1 MNDIAHTLYTVV
13 QYVLGFGPTV
23 LLPLVLF
30 FLALFFKVKPAK
42 ALRSSL
48 IVGIGFVGIYAIFDI
63 LTRNVGPAAQ
73 AMVERTGISLP
84 VVDLGW
90 PPLAAITWGSPIAP
104 FVIPL
109 TMLINVA
116 MLALNKTRTVD
127 VAMLALNKT
136 RTVDVAM
143 LALNKTR
150 TVDVDMW
157 NYWHF
162 ALAGT
167 LVYYSTGSFVLG
179 LSAAAIAAIVVLKL
193 ADWSAPLVAKYF
205 GLEGISLPTLSS
217 VVFFPIGLLFD
228 KIIDKIPGVNR
239 IHIDP
244 ENVQKKMGIFGE
256 PMMVGTILG
265 VLLGIIAGYDF
276 KHILLLGISIGGVMF
291 ILPRMVRIL
300 MEGLLPLSEAIKK
313 YLNAKYP
320 GRDDLFIG
328 LDIAV
333 AVGNPAIISTALIL
347 TPISVFIAFLLPG
360 NKVLPLGDL
369 ANLAVMASMIVLACR
384 GNIFRAVI
392 TAIPVIV
399 ADLWIATKIA
409 PFITGMAK
417 DVNFKMAEGS
427 SGQVSSFLDGGNPF
441 RFWLLE
447 IFNGNIVA
455 IGLIPVLALIIY
467 GVFRLTKGTV
477 YA

>member
-63 LTRNVGPAAQ
+63 LTSNVGPAAQ

-127 VAMLALNKT
+127 V
-136 RTVDVAM
+136 
-143 LALNKTR
+143 
-150 TVDVDMW
+150 DMW

-179 LSAAAIAAIVVLKL
+179 LFAAAIAAIVVLKL

-409 PFITGMAK
+409 SFITGMAK

>member
-63 LTRNVGPAAQ
+63 LTSNVGPAAQ

-109 TMLINVA
+109 TMLIN
-116 MLALNKTRTVD
+116 
-127 VAMLALNKT
+127 
-136 RTVDVAM
+136 VAM

-276 KHILLLGISIGGVMF
+276 KHILLLGISIGGVML

-447 IFNGNIVA
+447 IFNGNIIA

>member
-63 LTRNVGPAAQ
+63 LTSNVGPAAQ

-109 TMLINVA
+109 TMLIN
-116 MLALNKTRTVD
+116 
-127 VAMLALNKT
+127 
-136 RTVDVAM
+136 VAM

-244 ENVQKKMGIFGE
+244 ENVQKNMGIFGE

-447 IFNGNIVA
+447 IFNGNIIA

>member
-63 LTRNVGPAAQ
+63 LTSNVGPAAQ

-109 TMLINVA
+109 TMLIN
-116 MLALNKTRTVD
+116 
-127 VAMLALNKT
+127 
-136 RTVDVAM
+136 VAM

-447 IFNGNIVA
+447 ICNGNIIA

>member
-63 LTRNVGPAAQ
+63 LTSNVGPAAQ

-109 TMLINVA
+109 TMLIN
-116 MLALNKTRTVD
+116 
-127 VAMLALNKT
+127 
-136 RTVDVAM
+136 VAM

-276 KHILLLGISIGGVMF
+276 KHNLLLGISIGGVMF
-291 ILPRMVRIL
+291 ILPLMVRIL

-447 IFNGNIVA
+447 IFNGNIIA

>member
-63 LTRNVGPAAQ
+63 LTSNVGPAAQ

-127 VAMLALNKT
+127 V
-136 RTVDVAM
+136 
-143 LALNKTR
+143 
-150 TVDVDMW
+150 DMW

-193 ADWSAPLVAKYF
+193 AEWSAPLVAKYF

-447 IFNGNIVA
+447 IFNGNIIA

>member
-1 MNDIAHTLYTVV
+1 
-13 QYVLGFGPTV
+13 
-23 LLPLVLF
+23 
-30 FLALFFKVKPAK
+30 
-42 ALRSSL
+42 LRSSL

-63 LTRNVGPAAQ
+63 LTSNVGPAAQ

-109 TMLINVA
+109 TMLIN
-116 MLALNKTRTVD
+116 
-127 VAMLALNKT
+127 
-136 RTVDVAM
+136 VAM

-447 IFNGNIVA
+447 IFNGNIIA

>member
-63 LTRNVGPAAQ
+63 LTSNVGPAAQ

-116 MLALNKTRTVD
+116 MLA
-127 VAMLALNKT
+127 M
-136 RTVDVAM
+136 
-143 LALNKTR
+143 NKTR

-179 LSAAAIAAIVVLKL
+179 LSAAAIAAIVVLKV

-228 KIIDKIPGVNR
+228 KIIDKIPGLNR

-244 ENVQKKMGIFGE
+244 ESVQKRLGIFGE

-265 VLLGIIAGYDF
+265 ILLGIIAGYDF

-300 MEGLLPLSEAIKK
+300 MEGLLPLSDAIKK

-392 TAIPVIV
+392 TAIPVII

-441 RFWLLE
+441 RYWLLE
-447 IFNGNIVA
+447 IFNGNMIA
-455 IGLIPVLALIIY
+455 IGLVPVIALIIY
-467 GVFRLTKGTV
+467 AIFRLTKGTV

>member
-63 LTRNVGPAAQ
+63 LTSNVGPAAQ

-109 TMLINVA
+109 TILIN
-116 MLALNKTRTVD
+116 
-127 VAMLALNKT
+127 
-136 RTVDVAM
+136 VAM

-447 IFNGNIVA
+447 IFNGNIIA
-455 IGLIPVLALIIY
+455 IGLIPVLVLVIY

>member
-63 LTRNVGPAAQ
+63 LTSNVGPAAQ

-116 MLALNKTRTVD
+116 MLV
-127 VAMLALNKT
+127 
-136 RTVDVAM
+136 
-143 LALNKTR
+143 LNKTR

-447 IFNGNIVA
+447 IFNGNIIA
-455 IGLIPVLALIIY
+455 IGLIPVLALVIY

>member
-63 LTRNVGPAAQ
+63 LTSNVGPAAQ

-109 TMLINVA
+109 TMLIN
-116 MLALNKTRTVD
+116 
-127 VAMLALNKT
+127 
-136 RTVDVAM
+136 VAM

-392 TAIPVIV
+392 TSIPVIV

-447 IFNGNIVA
+447 IFNGNIIA

>member
-63 LTRNVGPAAQ
+63 LTSNVGPAAQ

-109 TMLINVA
+109 TMLIN
-116 MLALNKTRTVD
+116 
-127 VAMLALNKT
+127 
-136 RTVDVAM
+136 VAM

-276 KHILLLGISIGGVMF
+276 KHILLLGICIGGVMF

-447 IFNGNIVA
+447 IFNGNIIA

>member
-63 LTRNVGPAAQ
+63 LTSNVGPAAQ

-127 VAMLALNKT
+127 V
-136 RTVDVAM
+136 
-143 LALNKTR
+143 
-150 TVDVDMW
+150 DMW

-179 LSAAAIAAIVVLKL
+179 LFAAAIAAIVVLKL

-300 MEGLLPLSEAIKK
+300 MEGLLTLSEAIKK

>member
-63 LTRNVGPAAQ
+63 LTSNVGPAAQ

-109 TMLINVA
+109 TMLIN
-116 MLALNKTRTVD
+116 
-127 VAMLALNKT
+127 
-136 RTVDVAM
+136 VAM

-347 TPISVFIAFLLPG
+347 TPTSVFIAFLLPG

-447 IFNGNIVA
+447 IFNGNIIA

>member
-63 LTRNVGPAAQ
+63 LTSNVGPAAQ

-116 MLALNKTRTVD
+116 MLA
-127 VAMLALNKT
+127 M
-136 RTVDVAM
+136 
-143 LALNKTR
+143 NKTR

-179 LSAAAIAAIVVLKL
+179 LSAAAIAAIVVLKV

-228 KIIDKIPGVNR
+228 KIIDKIPGLNR

-244 ENVQKKMGIFGE
+244 ESVQKRLGIFGE

-265 VLLGIIAGYDF
+265 ILLGIIAGYDF

-300 MEGLLPLSEAIKK
+300 MEGLLSLSEAIKK

-392 TAIPVIV
+392 TAIPVII

-441 RFWLLE
+441 RYWLLE
-447 IFNGNIVA
+447 IFNGNMIA
-455 IGLIPVLALIIY
+455 IGLVPVIALIIY
-467 GVFRLTKGTV
+467 AIFRLTKGTV

>member
-23 LLPLVLF
+23 LLPLILF

-63 LTRNVGPAAQ
+63 LTSNVGPAAQ

-109 TMLINVA
+109 TMLIN
-116 MLALNKTRTVD
+116 
-127 VAMLALNKT
+127 
-136 RTVDVAM
+136 VAM

-447 IFNGNIVA
+447 IFNGNIIA
-455 IGLIPVLALIIY
+455 IGLIPVLALVIY

>member
-63 LTRNVGPAAQ
+63 LTSNVGPAAQ

-127 VAMLALNKT
+127 V
-136 RTVDVAM
+136 
-143 LALNKTR
+143 
-150 TVDVDMW
+150 DMW

-179 LSAAAIAAIVVLKL
+179 LFAAAIAAIVVLKL

-328 LDIAV
+328 LDIVV

>member
-63 LTRNVGPAAQ
+63 LTSNVGPAAQ

-109 TMLINVA
+109 TMLIN
-116 MLALNKTRTVD
+116 
-127 VAMLALNKT
+127 
-136 RTVDVAM
+136 VAM

-409 PFITGMAK
+409 PFIISMAK

-447 IFNGNIVA
+447 IFNGNIIA

>member
-1 MNDIAHTLYTVV
+1 AHTLYTVV

-63 LTRNVGPAAQ
+63 LTSNVGPAAQ

-109 TMLINVA
+109 TMLIN
-116 MLALNKTRTVD
+116 
-127 VAMLALNKT
+127 
-136 RTVDVAM
+136 VAM

-447 IFNGNIVA
+447 IFNGNIIA

>member
-30 FLALFFKVKPAK
+30 FLALLFKVKPAK

-63 LTRNVGPAAQ
+63 LTSNVGPAAQ

-109 TMLINVA
+109 TMLIN
-116 MLALNKTRTVD
+116 
-127 VAMLALNKT
+127 
-136 RTVDVAM
+136 VAM

-399 ADLWIATKIA
+399 ADLWIATNIA

-447 IFNGNIVA
+447 IFNGNIIA

>member
-63 LTRNVGPAAQ
+63 LTSNVGPAAQ

-109 TMLINVA
+109 TMLIN
-116 MLALNKTRTVD
+116 
-127 VAMLALNKT
+127 
-136 RTVDVAM
+136 VAM

-392 TAIPVIV
+392 TAIPVII

-447 IFNGNIVA
+447 IFNGNIIA
-455 IGLIPVLALIIY
+455 IGLIPVLALVIY

-477 YA
+477 YT

>member
-63 LTRNVGPAAQ
+63 LTSNVGPAAQ

-109 TMLINVA
+109 TMLIN
-116 MLALNKTRTVD
+116 
-127 VAMLALNKT
+127 
-136 RTVDVAM
+136 VAM

-384 GNIFRAVI
+384 GNIFRSVI

-447 IFNGNIVA
+447 IFNGNIIA
-455 IGLIPVLALIIY
+455 IGLIPVLALVIY

>member
-63 LTRNVGPAAQ
+63 LTSNVGPAAQ

-109 TMLINVA
+109 TMLIN
-116 MLALNKTRTVD
+116 
-127 VAMLALNKT
+127 
-136 RTVDVAM
+136 VAM

-409 PFITGMAK
+409 PFITGIAK

-447 IFNGNIVA
+447 IFNGNIIA

>member
-42 ALRSSL
+42 ALCSSL

-63 LTRNVGPAAQ
+63 LTSNVGPAAQ

-109 TMLINVA
+109 TMLIN
-116 MLALNKTRTVD
+116 
-127 VAMLALNKT
+127 
-136 RTVDVAM
+136 VAM

-447 IFNGNIVA
+447 IFNGNIIA
-455 IGLIPVLALIIY
+455 IGLIPVLALVIY

>member
-63 LTRNVGPAAQ
+63 LTSNVGPAAQ

-109 TMLINVA
+109 TMLIN
-116 MLALNKTRTVD
+116 
-127 VAMLALNKT
+127 
-136 RTVDVAM
+136 VAM

-447 IFNGNIVA
+447 IFNGNIIA
-455 IGLIPVLALIIY
+455 IVLIPVLALIIY

>member
-1 MNDIAHTLYTVV
+1 DIAHTLYTVV

-63 LTRNVGPAAQ
+63 LTSNVGPAAQ

-109 TMLINVA
+109 TMLIN
-116 MLALNKTRTVD
+116 
-127 VAMLALNKT
+127 
-136 RTVDVAM
+136 VAM

-447 IFNGNIVA
+447 IFNGNIIA

>member
-63 LTRNVGPAAQ
+63 LTSNVGPAAQ

-109 TMLINVA
+109 TMLIN
-116 MLALNKTRTVD
+116 
-127 VAMLALNKT
+127 
-136 RTVDVAM
+136 VAM

-228 KIIDKIPGVNR
+228 KIIDKIPGVNC

-265 VLLGIIAGYDF
+265 VLLGIISGYDF
-276 KHILLLGISIGGVMF
+276 KYILLLGISIGGVMF

-447 IFNGNIVA
+447 IFNGNIIA
-455 IGLIPVLALIIY
+455 IGLIPVLALVIY

>member
-63 LTRNVGPAAQ
+63 LTSNVGPAAQ

-116 MLALNKTRTVD
+116 MLA
-127 VAMLALNKT
+127 M
-136 RTVDVAM
+136 
-143 LALNKTR
+143 NKTR

-179 LSAAAIAAIVVLKL
+179 LSAAAIAAIVVLKV

-228 KIIDKIPGVNR
+228 KIIDKIPGLNR

-244 ENVQKKMGIFGE
+244 ESVQKRLGIFGE

-265 VLLGIIAGYDF
+265 ILMGIIAGYDF

-392 TAIPVIV
+392 TAIPVII

-427 SGQVSSFLDGGNPF
+427 NGQVSSFLDGGNPF
-441 RFWLLE
+441 RYWLLE
-447 IFNGNIVA
+447 IFNGNMIA
-455 IGLIPVLALIIY
+455 IGLVPVIALIIY
-467 GVFRLTKGTV
+467 AIFRLTKGTV